1 MTRNGNQDIANSAQA
16 GTEICASDKVRGER
30 GIGKVVGVDTI
41 VIHRNEL
48 RLIAPPD
55 ANFPVAARELQRQ
68 RRSPGTCANNSDGLC
83 GIFFY

>member
-1 MTRNGNQDIANSAQA
+1 MTRDGNQDIANSAQA
-16 GTEICASDKVRGER
+16 VAEFCASDKVRGEG
-30 GIGKVVGVDTI
+30 GIGKVIGVDTI
-41 VIHRNEL
+41 AIHRNEL
-48 RLIAPPD
+48 SLIAPPD